1 MKAPRI
7 AVIISISLVLF
18 LLGIMGLIMMYSN
31 SISTSVKENLSVTLV
46 LKEGLGQT
54 DALSLANDLKTEPYV
69 KQIKV
74 VDAEEGAEL
83 MKKELG
89 EDFVAFIGYN
99 PLSAVVEVYFLSD
112 LSSPELLSSFTE
124 RMQAN
129 KMIKEV
135 RMQTGLLQKLE
146 NTTRSIS
153 FALLAVS
160 LLFLLVSITL
170 IYQSISISIYAHRF
184 SIRTMQLVGA
194 TRWFIL
200 QPYLKQGIWDGFSG
214 GIASLLLICSTWLTA
229 RKNIPGL
236 TDLEDPVKLQVL
248 GISILITGLFI
259 SIFSTIFALSRFLKA
274 DPDKLY

>member
-7 AVIISISLVLF
+7 AVIVSISLVLF
-18 LLGIMGLIMMYSN
+18 LLGTMGLIMMYSN

-54 DALSLANDLKTEPYV
+54 DAISLSNELQKETYV

-74 VDAEEGAEL
+74 VGAEEGAAL

-99 PLSAVVEVYFLSD
+99 PLSAVVEVYFRSE
-112 LSSPELLSSFTE
+112 LSSPELLSSFTA

-129 KMIKEV
+129 RMIKEV

-146 NTTRSIS
+146 STTRSIS
-153 FALLAVS
+153 FALLAIS
-160 LLFLLVSITL
+160 LLFLVVSITL
-170 IYQSISISIYAHRF
+170 IYQSIRISIYAHRF

-200 QPYLKQGIWDGFSG
+200 QPYLKQGVWDGFTG
-214 GIASLLLICSTWLTA
+214 GVASLLLISSTWLTA
-229 RKNIPGL
+229 RNNIPGL
-236 TDLEDPVKLQVL
+236 TELEDPIKLQVL
-248 GISILITGLFI
+248 GLSILIAGLFI

>member
-7 AVIISISLVLF
+7 AVIVSISLVLF

-31 SISTSVKENLSVTLV
+31 SIGTSVKENLSVTLV

-54 DALSLANDLKTEPYV
+54 DAMSLSNELQKETYV

-74 VDAEEGAEL
+74 VGAEEGAAL

-99 PLSAVVEVYFLSD
+99 PLSAVVEVYFRSE
-112 LSSPELLSSFTE
+112 LSSPELLSSFTA

-129 KMIKEV
+129 RMIKEV

-146 NTTRSIS
+146 STTRSIS
-153 FALLAVS
+153 FALLAIS
-160 LLFLLVSITL
+160 LLFLVVSITL
-170 IYQSISISIYAHRF
+170 IYQSIRISIYAHRF

-200 QPYLKQGIWDGFSG
+200 QPYLKQGVWDGFTG
-214 GIASLLLICSTWLTA
+214 GVASLLLISSTWLTV
-229 RKNIPGL
+229 RNNIPGL
-236 TDLEDPVKLQVL
+236 TELEDPIKLQVL
-248 GISILITGLFI
+248 GVSILIAGLFI
-259 SIFSTIFALSRFLKA
+259 SIFSTIFALSRFLTA

>member
-7 AVIISISLVLF
+7 AVIVSISLVLF
-18 LLGIMGLIMMYSN
+18 LLGTMGLIMMYSN

-54 DALSLANDLKTEPYV
+54 DAMSLSNELQKETYV

-74 VDAEEGAEL
+74 VGAEEGAAL

-99 PLSAVVEVYFLSD
+99 PLSAVVEVYFRSE
-112 LSSPELLSSFTE
+112 LSSPELLSSFTA

-129 KMIKEV
+129 RMIKEV

-146 NTTRSIS
+146 STTRSIS
-153 FALLAVS
+153 FALLAIS
-160 LLFLLVSITL
+160 LLFLVVSITL
-170 IYQSISISIYAHRF
+170 IYQSIRISIYAHRF

-200 QPYLKQGIWDGFSG
+200 QPYLKQGVWDGFTG
-214 GIASLLLICSTWLTA
+214 GVASLLLISSTWLTA
-229 RKNIPGL
+229 RNNIPGL
-236 TDLEDPVKLQVL
+236 TELEDPIKLQVL
-248 GISILITGLFI
+248 GLSILIAGLFI